1 MRMAEAA
8 VCGGLAAALDDAGG
22 GAGFALAAL
31 GVRDELRPDG
41 APVPAGR
48 VPVQIYGR
56 HALVG
61 PMPDPAGR
69 TRPCSRCLARR
80 WQAAR
85 QRDLRDAIELGGDAA
100 GAGDSGDDVDSGGTA
115 AAGASPYATPF
126 AAAALISVAAA
137 HRDARTGPDVDG
149 TAVSAPGVGTGT
161 VYHVD
166 LESLRVRRLRL
177 VPDPECP
184 GCGRMVDDTE
194 AAAPLELAPAPKLAP
209 DVFRSRDVTG
219 YGLAVDA
226 YTNPLCG
233 ALGPT
238 MWTDLTSRSTSPVI
252 GAFTLRTGPYLRE
265 TLFGGH
271 TDSYRLSA
279 AVGVLEGMERAAGLR
294 PRGKRTV
301 VRASLDELGG
311 DALDP
316 RQCGLYHDAFYEA
329 NPYVRRFTPDAR
341 ISWVWGWSLRDH
353 RALLVPEA
361 LAYYHAVPVEDRFV
375 QANSNGCAS
384 GGSLAEAAYHGLMEV
399 VERDAFLLA
408 WYGRQPL
415 PEIDPRTSSRLR
427 TRSMVDRLAMYG
439 YRARFFDTR
448 MTFDIPVV
456 TGVAVREDRGF
467 GTLAFGAGASL
478 DPEAALAAALC
489 EIATDSVMVG
499 VRAGAELARL
509 RPMVDDYSQVL
520 GLHDHPL
527 LYGLPE
533 MARHAEFL
541 IGDAAGGP
549 RPCSVAGT
557 YPVRPITTSLDLRDD
572 LDRCVK
578 AMAERGFDVVAVD
591 QTMPEQRDLGLH
603 TVNVLVP
610 GLLPIDFGWLRQR
623 APRSPRLRTALR
635 AAGRRERDLR
645 PDEINP
651 APHPFP

>member
-1 MRMAEAA
+1 MSAAEA
-8 VCGGLAAALDDAGG
+8 VCGGLAAALDGAGG
-22 GAGFALAAL
+22 GDGFALAAL
-31 GVRDELRPDG
+31 GVRDELRHDG
-41 APVPAGR
+41 AVAAGR

-61 PMPDPAGR
+61 PMPDAAGQN
-69 TRPCSRCLARR
+69 RPCARCLARR

-85 QRDLRDAIELGGDAA
+85 QRDLRDAIELGGSG
-100 GAGDSGDDVDSGGTA
+100 GAGDPQDDVDSGGTV
-115 AAGASPYATPF
+115 AAGPSPYATPF
-126 AAAALISVAAA
+126 AAAALISVVAA
-137 HRDARTGPDVDG
+137 HGEVRAGDG
-149 TAVSAPGVGTGT
+149 TGSGAHGV

-184 GCGRMVDDTE
+184 RCGRMVDDTGS
-194 AAAPLELAPAPKLAP
+194 AAPLELAPAPKPAP
-209 DVFRSRDVTG
+209 DVFRGQDVTG

-238 MWTDLTSRSTSPVI
+238 MWTDLTSLSTSPVI
-252 GAFTLRTGPYLRE
+252 GAFTLRSGPYLRE

-301 VRASLDELGG
+301 VVASLDELGG

-316 RQCGLYHDAFYEA
+316 RECGVYHDAFYEA
-329 NPYVRRFTPDAR
+329 NPYVRRFTPDAP

-361 LAYYHAVPVEDRFV
+361 LAYYHAVPVEERFV

-415 PEIDPRTSSRLR
+415 PEIDPRSSTRLR

-439 YRARFFDTR
+439 YQARFFDTR

-499 VRAGAELARL
+499 VRAGAEVNRL
-509 RPMVDDYSQVL
+509 RAMVDDYSQVL

-541 IGDAAGGP
+541 IGGATSRPEP
-549 RPCSVAGT
+549 RAMAET
-557 YPVRPITTSLDLRDD
+557 YPAHPDTASLDLRDD

-578 AMAERGFDVVAVD
+578 AMAERGFDVVVVD

-623 APRSPRLRTALR
+623 APHAPRLRTALR
-635 AAGRRERDLR
+635 EAGRRERDLR